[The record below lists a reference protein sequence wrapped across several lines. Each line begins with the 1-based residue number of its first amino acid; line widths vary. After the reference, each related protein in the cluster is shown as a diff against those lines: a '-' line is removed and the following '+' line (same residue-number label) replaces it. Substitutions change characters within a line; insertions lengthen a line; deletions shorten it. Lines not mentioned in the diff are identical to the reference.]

1 MIMFQIAAR
10 GCIITLLRVDNSAVL
25 ITLLL
30 DYDPRGRNFHSWPL
44 VIVEVYPS
52 LSLPS
57 LSEDPNPEAV
67 VEALIFVWMPV
78 KRSKAAVDFYNC

>member
-1 MIMFQIAAR
+1 MIPQAGTFI
-10 GCIITLLRVDNSAVL
+10 
-25 ITLLL
+25 L
-30 DYDPRGRNFHSWPL
+30 DHLS
-44 VIVEVYPS
+44 IVEIYPS